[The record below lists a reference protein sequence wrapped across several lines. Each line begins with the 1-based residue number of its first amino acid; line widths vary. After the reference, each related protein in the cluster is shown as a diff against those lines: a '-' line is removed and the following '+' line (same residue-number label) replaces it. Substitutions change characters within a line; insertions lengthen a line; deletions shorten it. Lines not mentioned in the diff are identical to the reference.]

1 VLATLAQSMVVF
13 LARAGDMRCSA
24 VVLGWVENLDE
35 AVGEIRADTTSACLT
50 ADFAGQHNQ

>member
-1 VLATLAQSMVVF
+1 
-13 LARAGDMRCSA
+13 MRCSA